1 MRSPLPL
8 LLLLLTLPSLTAAA
22 PFPVTASPEQVV
34 LGQDT
39 KVLVQVKVPRGAGPL
54 RAVASSGSLMPLP
67 TTARGVYAYR
77 WVPPDI
83 RYPLLAVLAFWVETP
98 EGPPELTTL
107 HIPLL
112 GRTELEASTAPG
124 AEVVVELGGR
134 RFGPVQANRKGRV
147 RVPVEVPPGA
157 GEARLLA
164 TSKGLQTDR
173 IARLDLPPERPL
185 LALLG
190 PDVFPSNGSGWLVLH
205 GQEPAPAS
213 EVELKVEGASLEA
226 VDAARGLF
234 RVKPSPEARAVVVD
248 ARWKDG
254 TGSARAMA
262 PVVAP
267 IVAHVSPT
275 PSPPPALSTGPAL
288 PALPPLPRG
297 LSFHVLAGGFFAT
310 GDNVGPLV
318 GVGASLPLALP
329 VPLLEGRLSAELEV
343 GLRRAA
349 STVRI
354 EGLESLGELDSRVLA
369 VPVLLSARARVLERG
384 PLALYARAGLGVMAY
399 SHELSSEL
407 VLLEPSHEQRL
418 GPMGFLAA
426 QGAWRFGSLSALVEL
441 RGGYG
446 PAHTTKV
453 RALLEGISL
462 ALGVRYTP

>member
-1 MRSPLPL
+1 MRSPLLFL
-8 LLLLLTLPSLTAAA
+8 LLLALPSLTVAA
-22 PFPVTASPEQVV
+22 PLPVTASPEQVV

-39 KVLVQVKVPRGAGPL
+39 KVLVQVKVPRGMGPL

-83 RYPLLAVLAFWVETP
+83 RYPLLAVLAFWEDTP
-98 EGPPELTTL
+98 AGPPEITTL
-107 HIPLL
+107 HIPML

-124 AEVVVELGGR
+124 ARVVVELGGR

-147 RVPVEVPPGA
+147 KVPVEVPPGA
-157 GEARLLA
+157 NEARLLA

-185 LALLG
+185 LTLLS
-190 PDVFPSNGSGWLVLH
+190 PDVFPPAGSGWLVLH
-205 GQEPAPAS
+205 GEAPAPAS
-213 EVELKVEGASLEA
+213 EVDLKVEGASLE
-226 VDAARGLF
+226 VVNEKRGLF
-234 RVKPSPEARAVVVD
+234 RLKPNPEARTVVVD

-267 IVAHVSPT
+267 IVAHVSST
-275 PSPPPALSTGPAL
+275 PPPPPGLSKSPA
-288 PALPPLPRG
+288 PPSLPPLLRG
-297 LSFHVLAGGFFAT
+297 LSLHALAGGFFAM

-318 GVGASLPLALP
+318 SVGASLPVALP
-329 VPLLEGRLSAELEV
+329 LPMLEGRLSAELEV
-343 GLRRAA
+343 GLRHAT
-349 STVRI
+349 STVRL
-354 EGLESLGELDSRVLA
+354 EGLESLGALNSRVLGI
-369 VPVLLSARARVLERG
+369 PVLLSARARVLERG
-384 PLALYARAGLGVMAY
+384 PLALYARAGLGVMPY
-399 SHELSSEL
+399 SHDLSSEL

-446 PAHTTKV
+446 PVHTTQV
-453 RALLEGISL
+453 RALLEGVSL